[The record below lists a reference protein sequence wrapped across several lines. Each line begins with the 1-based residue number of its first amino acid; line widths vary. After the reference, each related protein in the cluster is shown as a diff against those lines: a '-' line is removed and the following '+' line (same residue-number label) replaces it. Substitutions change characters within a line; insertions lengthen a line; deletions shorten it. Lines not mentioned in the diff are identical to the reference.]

1 MKKITFGLSLIF
13 TLLLSVVSYA
23 ANVGREINSKCRQN
37 LKLLNS
43 GTEKL
48 IKSNTAFNIPKWCS
62 YKQAIKDFLYPD
74 KYLEG
79 KSIVGPTPSCEYYL
93 VSNDKNEYQWLCYL
107 HGVNEGD
114 KTMSFRYHEH
124 QLQGKI
130 NSKFATN
137 EEYKKHMQSMLHWTE
152 YTPTPKEFIIYHY
165 NMNPIVTT
173 VITVSLILLSIY
185 LIKSFFNL

>member
-1 MKKITFGLSLIF
+1 MKKITIGLSLVF

-23 ANVGREINSKCRQN
+23 ANVGREINNKCRQN
-37 LKLLNS
+37 LKLLNT

-48 IKSNTAFNIPKWCS
+48 VKATSYNLPKWCT

-79 KSIVGPTPSCEYYL
+79 KTIVGPTPDCDYYL
-93 VSNDKNEYQWLCYL
+93 VSNDKGDYQWLCYL
-107 HGVNEGD
+107 HGVLEGD

-124 QLQGKI
+124 QLQGKTVT
-130 NSKFATN
+130 KFMNN
-137 EEYKKHMQSMLHWTE
+137 EEYKKHVQTMLHWTE
-152 YTPTPKEFIIYHY
+152 YTPTPKEFLIYHY

-173 VITVSLILLSIY
+173 VLTVFLVLLSIY

>member
-1 MKKITFGLSLIF
+1 MFFVFLTAAVFS
-13 TLLLSVVSYA
+13 

-37 LKLLNS
+37 LKLLNA

-48 IKSNTAFNIPKWCS
+48 IKSTSCNLPKWGT

-74 KYLEG
+74 KYLEN
-79 KSIVGPTPSCEYYL
+79 KTIVGPTPDCEYYM
-93 VSNDKNEYQWLCYL
+93 VSNDKGEYDWLCYL
-107 HGVNEGD
+107 HGVLEGD

-124 QLQGKI
+124 QLQGKTT
-130 NSKFATN
+130 SKFMTN
-137 EEYKKHMQSMLHWTE
+137 EEYKKHVQSMLHWTE
-152 YTPTPKEFIIYHY
+152 YTPTPKEFFIYHY

-173 VITVSLILLSIY
+173 VLSIFIVLLSIY

>member
-1 MKKITFGLSLIF
+1 MKKIKTIF
-13 TLLLSVVSYA
+13 IMFLVFISTTAFS

-37 LKLLNS
+37 LKLLNA

-48 IKSNTAFNIPKWCS
+48 VKSTSYNLPKWCT

-74 KYLEG
+74 KYLEN
-79 KSIVGPTPSCEYYL
+79 KTIVGPTPDCEYYM
-93 VSNDKNEYQWLCYL
+93 VSNDKGEYDWLCYL
-107 HGVNEGD
+107 HGVLEGD

-124 QLQGKI
+124 QLQGKTT
-130 NSKFATN
+130 SKFMTN
-137 EEYKKHMQSMLHWTE
+137 EEYKKHVQSMLHWTE
-152 YTPTPKEFIIYHY
+152 YTPTPKEFFIYHY

-173 VITVSLILLSIY
+173 VLSVFIVLLSIY

>member
-1 MKKITFGLSLIF
+1 MKKITFGLILIF

-37 LKLLNS
+37 LKILNS
-43 GTEKL
+43 GTEQL
-48 IKSNTAFNIPKWCS
+48 IKSTSASLPKWCT

-79 KSIVGPTPSCEYYL
+79 KTIVGPTPDCEYFL
-93 VSNDKNEYQWLCYL
+93 VSNDKSEFQWLCYL
-107 HGVNEGD
+107 HGVLDGD

-124 QLQGKI
+124 QLQGKTTT
-130 NSKFATN
+130 KFMNN
-137 EEYKKHMQSMLHWTE
+137 EEYKKHVQSMLHWTE
-152 YTPTPKEFIIYHY
+152 YTPTPKEFFIYHY

-173 VITVSLILLSIY
+173 VLTVFLVLLSIY

>member
-1 MKKITFGLSLIF
+1 MNKTTIGLSIVF
-13 TLLLSVVSYA
+13 TLLLSAMSFA

-48 IKSNTAFNIPKWCS
+48 IKSTSYNIPKWCT

-79 KSIVGPTPSCEYYL
+79 KTVVGPTADCEYYL
-93 VSNDKNEYQWLCYL
+93 VSNDKGEFQWLCYL
-107 HGVNEGD
+107 HGVIEGE

-124 QLQGKI
+124 QLQGKST
-130 NSKFATN
+130 SKFMSN
-137 EEYKKHMQSMLHWTE
+137 EEYKKHVQSMLHWTE
-152 YTPTPKEFIIYHY
+152 YTPTPKEFFIYHY

-173 VITVSLILLSIY
+173 VLTVFLVLLSIY